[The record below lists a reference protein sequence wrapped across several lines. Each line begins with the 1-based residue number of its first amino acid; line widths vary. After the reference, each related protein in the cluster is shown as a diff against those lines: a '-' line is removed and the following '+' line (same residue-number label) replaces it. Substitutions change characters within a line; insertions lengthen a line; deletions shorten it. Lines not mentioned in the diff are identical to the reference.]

1 MKKYNIAIFITGILT
16 AIITGILYHL
26 NLVGDFN
33 KIIIIIAAIFGLAT
47 LSVNCMKNWFKSI
60 IFAVIICL
68 ITIGIGKITVIT
80 GYVGTYAY
88 TSINN
93 VVQINKIVENESTI
107 HLFSYDGYDYYTDSA
122 YSQMY
127 KIKKNGL
134 FSTIEANA
142 MLIEKDAYETLTDH
156 FGIFY
161 EVNNNTYFSHIEDNK
176 ISISAPIGQ
185 KDEIVFV
192 KIINKDNKVF
202 YTYLNPED
210 PSRLFQEMG
219 IVSKIY
225 DMGSTTMLV
234 MKPTK
239 VIDGT
244 VTGDDGVASSETK
257 QYFITI
263 TDQKLISSYVTEVK
277 FDGIA
282 SYHTRI
288 NYYIY
293 KEKFLDIEIYEEAM
307 KSLDKDSDDYKN
319 AEKQLKLLK
328 EQIISYTCEL
338 CYEDV
343 HQDYEL
349 RLYRVFLPSGA
360 LSETPDITII
370 EIKYGELY
378 WYGETNLTLEELK

>member
-1 MKKYNIAIFITGILT
+1 MKKYNIALLTISVLT
-16 AIITGILYHL
+16 AIVIGILYHC

-33 KIIIIIAAIFGLAT
+33 KVIIIIAAVLGLIT
-47 LSVNCMKNWFKSI
+47 LSINCMRNWFKSI
-60 IFAVIICL
+60 LFAFAICF
-68 ITIGIGKITVIT
+68 IVIGIGKLTVIT

-93 VVQINKIVENESTI
+93 VAQINKIVKNESTI

-127 KIKKNGL
+127 KVKQNGL
-134 FSTIEANA
+134 FSTIEANTI
-142 MLIEKDAYETLTDH
+142 LIEKDAYETLTDH

-161 EVNNNTYFSHIEDNK
+161 EVNNNTYFSNIEDNK
-176 ISISAPIGQ
+176 ISISAPIGK
-185 KDEIVFV
+185 KDEIIFV
-192 KIINKDNKVF
+192 KIINKDKKVF
-202 YTYLNPED
+202 YTYINPDD

-219 IVSKIY
+219 IVSKMY
-225 DMGSTTMLV
+225 DIGSTTLLV

-244 VTGDDGVASSETK
+244 ITGEDGVASSETQ
-257 QYFITI
+257 QYFISI
-263 TDQKLISSYVTEVK
+263 TDQKLIASYATEVK
-277 FDGIA
+277 FDGAA

-288 NYYIY
+288 NYYLY
-293 KEKFLDIEIYEEAM
+293 KEAFLDIEIYEEAI
-307 KSLDKDSDDYKN
+307 KSLEKDSDEYKK
-319 AEKQLKLLK
+319 AEEQLKLLK
-328 EQIISYTCEL
+328 EQIVSHTCEL

-360 LSETPDITII
+360 LTETPDITIV